1 MTKMNKTLLLLA
13 AICLVAGLVINIGL
27 VNTGGY
33 DALYIIFP
41 VGAVFAGLFLIARML
56 ENESARFDEDQAR
69 MVRLENKR
77 PVEQNPRG

>member
-1 MTKMNKTLLLLA
+1 MNKTLLLLA

-27 VNTGGY
+27 VNTRGY

-56 ENESARFDEDQAR
+56 EKESARFDEDQAR

-77 PVEQNPRG
+77 PEEQNPRG